1 MDIITIG
8 IPSVIMILS
17 YGIIWWFAWKNGK
30 YLKRIGHDD
39 LKKVISKRENQT
51 TKTLF
56 MVCLSY
62 LLFVAPISLADTQE
76 LLEKHPLWDLLLRI
90 LYYLQYSLN
99 FFIYAAKS
107 EQYRQAYEYFYK
119 TCMRRQ
125 TKVTVHQLFYNVVA
139 SLARI
144 SRDPRDDSQVP
155 RNPWILENHE
165 TKHADFTG
173 ISSSS

>member
-62 LLFVAPISLADTQE
+62 LLFVAPISLADTQAQYA
-76 LLEKHPLWDLLLRI
+76 EKTLDKI
-90 LYYLQYSLN
+90 
-99 FFIYAAKS
+99 
-107 EQYRQAYEYFYK
+107 
-119 TCMRRQ
+119 
-125 TKVTVHQLFYNVVA
+125 
-139 SLARI
+139 
-144 SRDPRDDSQVP
+144 
-155 RNPWILENHE
+155 ENSH
-165 TKHADFTG
+165 
-173 ISSSS
+173 SMVL